1 MGYWKNRL
9 LEEQQRGW
17 VSSDKLVCVE
27 CIEDPALHDMVQTR
41 VDSDSVCDFCG
52 KSSAAPLDVLVDV
65 FVNGLKN
72 EFELAIDSVPWDGR
86 EGGYLINLQWDTYEL
101 VWDHEYALGS
111 EELTSAVCESIHDDT
126 WVEKDWITRRR
137 DEVLM
142 DTWST
147 FCEAVKHQTRY
158 VVWLLPDI
166 ENIGAG
172 EIQLS
177 RILDHIA
184 RLLAELDLF
193 KEIAAGRR
201 FWRAHRHD
209 DPDIENTA
217 RRLGTAPPGQAH
229 QDNRMSPA
237 GIPLFYGALSEETA
251 AKEVDIGDDCPY
263 MTLAAF
269 ETVKDMKVIDL
280 TSLPE
285 IPSMFDSDLG
295 HMRREIGFLHEFVAE
310 LSKPIN
316 SGDTQIEYVPTQIV
330 TEFLLHVFRAGED
343 SPALGLIY
351 RSSVADGECIALN
364 IPNHR
369 CLDARD
375 LDGSSEPGLLLVE
388 GSASTRAK

>member
-9 LEEQQRGW
+9 LEEQQQGW
-17 VSSDKLVCVE
+17 TSSDKLVCVE
-27 CIEDPALHDMVQTR
+27 CIEEPALADIVQSR
-41 VDSDSVCDFCG
+41 VDSNSACDFCG
-52 KSSAAPLDVLVDV
+52 GSPAAPLDVLVDA
-65 FVNGLKN
+65 FVNGLRN
-72 EFELAIDSVPWDGR
+72 EFELAIDSVPWEGR
-86 EGGYLINLQWDTYEL
+86 EGGFLINLQWDTYDL
-101 VWDHEYALGS
+101 VWDHVYAFNS

-137 DEVLM
+137 DEILM

-158 VVWLLPDI
+158 VIWLLPDI
-166 ENIGAG
+166 EDIGAG

-184 RLLAELDLF
+184 RLLSELDLF
-193 KEIAAGRR
+193 KEITAERH
-201 FWRAHRHD
+201 FWRAHCHD
-209 DPDIENTA
+209 EAPIQLTA
-217 RRLGTAPPGQAH
+217 ARLGTAPPDLAR

-251 AKEVDIGDDCPY
+251 VKEVDVGDNCPY
-263 MTLAAF
+263 LTLAAF
-269 ETVKDMKVIDL
+269 ETVSDMKVVDF

-295 HMRREIGFLHEFVAE
+295 HTRREIGFLHEFVAE

-316 SGDTQIEYVPTQIV
+316 SADTQIEYVPTQVV

-351 RSSVADGECIALN
+351 QSSVADGECIVLN

-369 CLDARD
+369 CLDTPD

-388 GSASTRAK
+388 GSVSTRAK